1 MSRLENEMSM
11 YFTDAIVLSR
21 TDIGEADA
29 IFSLY
34 TKEYGKIRARAQG
47 IKKGRAKLRGH
58 LETLALSRVGFV
70 ATKNGERLIYAEA
83 SAMWPGI
90 RADFECLRAAI
101 YFASLVDSATFVGEP
116 DPDVWSH
123 LKSAFGALE
132 TQGFEKESFEAFEK
146 GLVRHLGYGSG
157 GDISIL
163 GLSLARP
170 V

>member
-21 TDIGEADA
+21 TDVGEADA
-29 IFSLY
+29 VFSLY

-47 IKKGRAKLRGH
+47 VKKGNAKLRGH
-58 LETLALSRVGFV
+58 LETLAVSRVGFV
-70 ATKNGERLIYAEA
+70 TARHGERLIYAEA
-83 SAMWPGI
+83 LETWPDI
-90 RADFECLRAAI
+90 TSDLERMRAAM
-101 YFASLVDSATFVGEP
+101 YFVSLVDSATFAGEP

-123 LKSAFGALE
+123 LQSALRALD
-132 TQGFEKESFEAFEK
+132 TRGFEKESFEAFEE
-146 GLVRHLGYGSG
+146 GLVRHLGYGSA

-163 GLSLARP
+163 GLSIARP

>member
-1 MSRLENEMSM
+1 M

-21 TDIGEADA
+21 TDVGEADA

-47 IKKGRAKLRGH
+47 VKKENAKLRGH

-83 SAMWPGI
+83 FETWPGI
-90 RADFECLRAAI
+90 KADFERMRAGI
-101 YFASLVDSATFVGEP
+101 YFTSLVDSATFAGES
-116 DPDVWSH
+116 DPEVWN
-123 LKSAFGALE
+123 LLQSAFGALE
-132 TQGFEKESFEAFEK
+132 AQGFEKESFEAFEK
-146 GLVRHLGYGSG
+146 GLVRHLGYGDA

-163 GLSLARP
+163 GLSVARP